1 MKTHIE
7 DTCMALTTKINHVD
21 KRPNGVLRFRRR
33 FPKDVAEV
41 LGKRAFQLHIK
52 NREGL
57 AFHREYQ
64 AILQEFDR
72 MVSEVRSQIKGDD
85 TRSPIERWHAA
96 LLKREE
102 LVSETTGLEDDP
114 EFAAREIAKGLS
126 KQPNSDP
133 LLLKALVNPNAAAP
147 KLSLQDAK
155 MMYARDKRL
164 SDNELVRLD
173 RITRR
178 LEKAVGPLEKLTVEE
193 LRRDHGRRYMDWMLQ
208 TKKSDG
214 HPLSV
219 ATCTKESKIVAAMVN
234 HAMREGDIASK
245 NPFIGLPWPK
255 DVAPKVSK
263 KLPLPDDLVKSVL
276 IRLKDGRTKELPV
289 MWRLLKGTG
298 MRLGEVAGLS
308 QEDIVLDAETPHI
321 IVRPNS
327 FRDLKTASSIR
338 SVPLTRD
345 ALTAAKEALDGVGIE
360 EPVFPRYAR
369 DRGADAASAAL
380 MKAVRA
386 ETNDKRL
393 TVHGLRHRVSDKL
406 REAGAPVEVRHGF
419 LGHSSTAI
427 AESTYGSPRARLI
440 EFAKWSESANL

>member
-1 MKTHIE
+1 
-7 DTCMALTTKINHVD
+7 MALSTKIKHVD

-33 FPKDVAEV
+33 FPKDVVEV
-41 LGKRAFQLHIK
+41 LGEPALQVHIK

-64 AILQEFDR
+64 AIMQEFDR
-72 MVSEVRSQIKGDD
+72 MVSEVRSRINGND
-85 TRSPIERWHAA
+85 TRSPVERWHEA

-102 LVSETTGLEDDP
+102 LVSETIGLEDAP

-126 KQPNSDP
+126 EQPNTDP
-133 LLLKALVNPNAAAP
+133 LLLKALLNPEADAP
-147 KLSLQDAK
+147 KLSLRDAK
-155 MMYARDKRL
+155 MMYSRDKRL
-164 SDNELVRLD
+164 PDNEIVRLD

-178 LEKAVGPLEKLTVEE
+178 LEEAVGPLEKVNLEG
-193 LRRDHGRRYMDWMLQ
+193 LRRDHGRRYMDLMLNT
-208 TKKSDG
+208 TKLDG
-214 HPLSV
+214 QPLSV
-219 ATCTKESKIVAAMVN
+219 ATCAKESKIIAAMVN
-234 HAMREGDIASK
+234 HAMREGDIDTK

-255 DVAPKVSK
+255 DTGSKVNK
-263 KLPLPDDLVKSVL
+263 KLPLPDDLIQRVEQ
-276 IRLKDGRTKELPV
+276 RLDTGRTKELPV

-321 IVRPNS
+321 LVRPNS
-327 FRDLKTASSIR
+327 IRDLKTASSNR
-338 SVPLTRD
+338 SVPLTGD
-345 ALTAAKEALDGVGIE
+345 AITTAEKALEDVRPGQ
-360 EPVFPRYAR
+360 PVFTRYAR

-386 ETNDKRL
+386 ETKDKRL

-406 REAGAPVEVRHGF
+406 RDVGAPVEVRHGF

-440 EFAKWSESANL
+440 EFARWAKKADM